1 LTILPPNL
9 CSSNSGIILRGERRV
24 EVGPPVVVS
33 GDSSPEGGSRSS
45 GSALS
50 TSEAWCEDGSPCNC
64 RPLSSVLIKAHSPF
78 SGPPTAI
85 HPYPAAKHRG
95 SNGMTAM
102 LSLFCAA
109 I

>member
-9 CSSNSGIILRGERRV
+9 CSSNSGIILRGARREDV
-24 EVGPPVVVS
+24 VPPIVVS
-33 GDSSPEGGSRSS
+33 GDGSPDGGSRSS
-45 GSALS
+45 GSGLS
-50 TSEAWCEDGSPCNC
+50 TSEGWWVDGSPCNC